1 MVVAYFWRIK
11 PSKIPFALLSIALNR
26 LFLFWD
32 RNVGFHKSLGVG
44 KGETF
49 TPRDADP
56 LSWGLIAVVKD
67 IEAFDHSPVISL
79 WRKNSVNEFRAVLSP
94 ISSHGKWARK
104 DPFSKLIGRSGS
116 GAIHASES
124 ENLQKWN
131 GPVVA
136 ITRARI
142 KWHQNFRFW
151 RSVPPVTISLKSAD
165 GLINAI
171 GIGEAPI
178 GLQGT
183 FSLWES
189 ASAVRDFAY
198 RGQAHQKAIAD
209 TARYKWYSE
218 ELFARFAL
226 LEKRGL
232 IK

>member
-1 MVVAYFWRIK
+1 MVIAYFWRIK
-11 PSKIPFALLSIALNR
+11 PSRIPFALVSMALNR

-32 RNVGFHKSLGVG
+32 KNVGFHKSLGVG

-56 LSWGLIAVVKD
+56 LSWGLIAVVDD
-67 IEAFDHSPVISL
+67 IEAFDGSPVISL

-104 DPFSKLIGRSGS
+104 DPFSSEFNDVDARESIKAWSG
-116 GAIHASES
+116 
-124 ENLQKWN
+124 Q
-131 GPVVA
+131 VVA

-151 RSVPPVTISLKSAD
+151 RSVPPVTISLKSAE
-165 GLINAI
+165 GLVSAI

-183 FSLWES
+183 FSLWQS
-189 ASAVRDFAY
+189 AAAVRNFAY

-209 TARYKWYSE
+209 TARYNWYSE
-218 ELFARFAL
+218 ELFARFAV
-226 LEKRGL
+226 LEQRGL